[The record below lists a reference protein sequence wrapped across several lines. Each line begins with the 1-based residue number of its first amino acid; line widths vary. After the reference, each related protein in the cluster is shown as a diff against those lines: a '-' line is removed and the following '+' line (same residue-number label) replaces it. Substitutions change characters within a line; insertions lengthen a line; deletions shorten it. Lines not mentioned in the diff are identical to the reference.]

1 MCDIEP
7 YIKTSG
13 SFFSYSLA
21 KANTQLGC
29 DMTNQ
34 LRQLKGGKKKRYR
47 YSNGISYNV
56 RKKLHKTR
64 RTKTHLS
71 RRFLQNSFSKKNR
84 LTKTSRKKYKSGKE
98 SHGRQQRDST

>member
-7 YIKTSG
+7 YMKTEG

-29 DMTNQ
+29 DMTSQ
-34 LRQLKGGKKKRYR
+34 LRQLKGGKKRYR

-64 RTKTHLS
+64 RTKTHFS
-71 RRFLQNSFSKKNR
+71 RRFIQNSFSKKSR
-84 LTKTSRKKYKSGKE
+84 LTKTSRKKYKSSKE
-98 SHGRQQRDST
+98 IYGRQK